1 MVFEPRVS
9 VYRILVF
16 FYTPVTLPLGFEGW
30 VGLAQEDM
38 VQGLSRKV
46 EYFCCGGG
54 GGHMKEKV
62 RVEILGGIRLWT
74 TLNTIRKNLGL
85 TKYIE
90 RRNHK
95 IFNRGMI

>member
-1 MVFEPRVS
+1 
-9 VYRILVF
+9 
-16 FYTPVTLPLGFEGW
+16 
-30 VGLAQEDM
+30 
-38 VQGLSRKV
+38 
-46 EYFCCGGG
+46 
-54 GGHMKEKV
+54 MKEKV

>member
-54 GGHMKEKV
+54 GGAYEGEGKSGN
-62 RVEILGGIRLWT
+62 IGW
-74 TLNTIRKNLGL
+74 N
-85 TKYIE
+85 
-90 RRNHK
+90 
-95 IFNRGMI
+95 